1 VVSTQAGQL
10 QWWVSELVA
19 GLVGDLLA
27 EVRSGAPAAMVLVN
41 VATACVVYANPPA
54 GELTAGLAL
63 PASVDAWSDAAV
75 LRDLGVTGDLSRT
88 DHPLSRVARSLPV
101 GGQAVTAA
109 RATALGRI
117 REPLWMVGLP
127 LSGAPGLDGHALIVF
142 LPLRE
147 QKALVDAG
155 HAASADTARQVRERA
170 VLATGMSF
178 TVADAQAADLPLIW
192 VNPAFTSTTG
202 FSPAEAVGRNCRF
215 LQGPGTD
222 PAAVAG
228 LRDGLVSGRDAT
240 ATVLNYR
247 KDGTAFWNQCTLSPI
262 YDPAGVLTH
271 YVGIQA
277 DVTAR
282 VAADTERDCAVAAER
297 TANARIAL
305 LAQCTTVLAGTLDV
319 AESFDRL
326 AGLLVPLVADWVLL
340 VGAADD
346 DGPGATVTRDRDGRH
361 HLLRWTQ
368 LVTQHPGA
376 DEPLRRLFAGGRAQ
390 RLTADLGADPSA
402 DGGGDMNGDIDRHI
416 DGTGRAR
423 WGGDPAMRAL
433 GEQLGAA
440 AALLVPLPARGQIAA
455 AMMLIRHRGRPVF
468 TDTDLDMAVD
478 LGRRAGVS
486 LDNARLYQREHR
498 IAETLQR
505 SLLPDLPDIATVT
518 AAARYR
524 ASANTAQVGGDFYE
538 LLDLPDGAIGVAI
551 GDVVGHDLHAAAAMG
566 QLRGLLR
573 ACAWDVEQYDGRH
586 PDAVL
591 ARVDRLLQ
599 GLHATSMATLA
610 FARLEPPGYPGDRH
624 PTPGTHD
631 TDTAPPD
638 TAMRRTGRWRVQYSS
653 AGHPP
658 LMLRLPDGR
667 VQLLDEADG
676 LLLGVQPTTR
686 PTAQLTVP
694 RGTTLLAY
702 TDGLIERRAEHLDTG
717 ITPLAELLHTHRGT
731 TPDQL
736 CDRILHDLG
745 ASDDDVALLAVQLH

>member
-1 VVSTQAGQL
+1 VPQL
-10 QWWVSELVA
+10 HPDITEALVQLDCSLKE
-19 GLVGDLLA
+19 GEFGGD
-27 EVRSGAPAAMVLVN
+27 V
-41 VATACVVYANPPA
+41 
-54 GELTAGLAL
+54 
-63 PASVDAWSDAAV
+63 
-75 LRDLGVTGDLSRT
+75 LGVSSR
-88 DHPLSRVARSLPV
+88 PR
-101 GGQAVTAA
+101 
-109 RATALGRI
+109 
-117 REPLWMVGLP
+117 
-127 LSGAPGLDGHALIVF
+127 
-142 LPLRE
+142 
-147 QKALVDAG
+147 
-155 HAASADTARQVRERA
+155 
-170 VLATGMSF
+170 
-178 TVADAQAADLPLIW
+178 
-192 VNPAFTSTTG
+192 
-202 FSPAEAVGRNCRF
+202 
-215 LQGPGTD
+215 
-222 PAAVAG
+222 
-228 LRDGLVSGRDAT
+228 
-240 ATVLNYR
+240 
-247 KDGTAFWNQCTLSPI
+247 
-262 YDPAGVLTH
+262 
-271 YVGIQA
+271 
-277 DVTAR
+277 
-282 VAADTERDCAVAAER
+282 
-297 TANARIAL
+297 
-305 LAQCTTVLAGTLDV
+305 
-319 AESFDRL
+319 
-326 AGLLVPLVADWVLL
+326 
-340 VGAADD
+340 
-346 DGPGATVTRDRDGRH
+346 
-361 HLLRWTQ
+361 
-368 LVTQHPGA
+368 
-376 DEPLRRLFAGGRAQ
+376 
-390 RLTADLGADPSA
+390 
-402 DGGGDMNGDIDRHI
+402 
-416 DGTGRAR
+416 
-423 WGGDPAMRAL
+423 AMRAL

-717 ITPLAELLHTHRGT
+717 ITRLAELLHTHRGT